1 MDLVDTAEL
10 TWNVSVPATERFL
23 VNQVSHEAEVI
34 DTTPSYLLRST
45 ENHAYIM
52 TPEPGGSVS
61 LQHEST
67 FKWKRSGKQFWY
79 RNAENFASQDFLFRA
94 DSGDFFYP
102 RAGQYRSGYSDWTC
116 TNGLLVG
123 DCYPDC
129 GGWVFDE
136 PQTNLHRALLN
147 YDYPFGSAFIY
158 HETLGEGLDIYMT
171 CGPIYE
177 SQMTFLSSF
186 EARDYRRPY
195 VFCATWLVDEQ
206 PVAFSSADCKIHQK
220 ANQYDPEKFS
230 RHGMLDMG
238 GIDCPTGNYA
248 IRSFSAKYDLSS
260 HMLTFKWQCCKIP
273 GDLGTQ
279 ETNKSHFST
288 PGKRQGCANNSV
300 LVSMSWDND
309 GTLTATCKEYATTI
323 GISNPE
329 LTPQQLSFPNYFLR
343 MTEYQPSKIE
353 CFPTDTDSAEVSHS
367 TFPLGTCEADI
378 YVQNPLPVNFAE
390 GHHACVADSMAPTA
404 VTSVPSS
411 VKWHCQN
418 DWACFGY
425 SRTGTNDYGPG
436 YVYHQP
442 IQASQETPGNC
453 FVKVLDPTTPQVV
466 PLELKL
472 QDLTTELRQAYD
484 TTPSVQLQTTA
495 SHEGHTLFTCLQT
508 DQIASGLS
516 AASPFSFPCARG
528 VSMQLGDLMQLRGTY
543 LDTISHPSL
552 LPTVQRTC
560 ASLIGADSTNASN
573 ASMTAEAGLYI
584 LLYSR
589 ISTEV
594 KTKG

>member
-45 ENHAYIM
+45 ENHAYIL

-129 GGWVFDE
+129 AGWVFDE
-136 PQTNLHRALLN
+136 PHTNLHRGLVPVF
-147 YDYPFGSAFIY
+147 DGGVFKFP
-158 HETLGEGLDIYMT
+158 ETLGGGLNVDISCSGNPY
-171 CGPIYE
+171 P
-177 SQMTFLSSF
+177 SSMTFISSF
-186 EARDYRRPY
+186 EAPGGFEAPNVY
-195 VFCATWLVDEQ
+195 CATWLVNEN
-206 PVAFSSADCKIHQK
+206 PVAFGNITADCKTHQR
-220 ANQYDPEKFS
+220 ANNFDPEKFS

-238 GIDCPTGNYA
+238 GIDCPTGNA
-248 IRSFSAKYDLSS
+248 ITSFSAKYDLSS
-260 HMLTFKWQCCKIP
+260 QMLTFKWQCCKIP

-288 PGKRQGCANNSV
+288 PGKKQGCARNSV

-309 GTLTATCKEYATTI
+309 GTLTAQCYEYATTM

-343 MTEYQPSKIE
+343 MTQYQPSKIE
-353 CFPTDTDSAEVSHS
+353 CFPTDSVEVIHS
-367 TFPLGTCEADI
+367 TTFPLGTCEADI

-425 SRTGTNDYGPG
+425 SRTGTNDSGPG

-453 FVKVLDPTTPQVV
+453 FVKVLDSTTPQVV

-495 SHEGHTLFTCLQT
+495 SHEGGALFTCLQT

-516 AASPFSFPCARG
+516 PASPFSFPCARG

-584 LLYSR
+584 CTPVFPL
-589 ISTEV
+589 
-594 KTKG
+594 K